1 MSSPAESAP
10 TSPARPGRPAR
21 RGPSA
26 ASRASG
32 PGRRRLEPE
41 RRRAEIVQAASA
53 LYRGRDPATVRFE
66 EVADAAGVSRSLVY
80 AYFGDRGGLL
90 AAVYLHSLAGLDEDL
105 SSLLNDVPVDEA
117 RLGAL
122 VRRYLCLVRDNA
134 ASWPLFASA
143 GALEHPAV
151 QQARRSRI
159 QCIADTWGGGPA
171 ERLLA
176 RGVIGMLEAGASEWV
191 EHQACS
197 LAEAADLLTRT
208 LWNGLGRFPRVDT
221 GG

>member
-10 TSPARPGRPAR
+10 
-21 RGPSA
+21 PSTHRS
-26 ASRASG
+26 SRSA
-32 PGRRRLEPE
+32 GRRRLEPE
-41 RRRAEIVQAASA
+41 RRRAEIVEAASA
-53 LYRGRDPATVRFE
+53 IFRGRDPSTVRFE

-105 SSLLNDVPVDEA
+105 SSLLNDVPVDEV
-117 RLGAL
+117 RLRAL
-122 VRRYLCLVRDNA
+122 VHRYLHLVQDNA
-134 ASWPLFASA
+134 ASWPLFAAA

-151 QQARRSRI
+151 QQARQARI
-159 QCIADTWGGGPA
+159 QCIAATWGGGPV

-191 EHQACS
+191 EHRACS
-197 LAEAADLLTRT
+197 LEEAADLLTRT
-208 LWNGLGRFPRVDT
+208 LWNGLGRYPRV
-221 GG
+221 GVSG

>member
-10 TSPARPGRPAR
+10 
-21 RGPSA
+21 PSTHRS
-26 ASRASG
+26 SRSA
-32 PGRRRLEPE
+32 GRRRLEPE
-41 RRRAEIVQAASA
+41 RRRAEIVEAASA
-53 LYRGRDPATVRFE
+53 IFRGRDPSTVRFE

-105 SSLLNDVPVDEA
+105 SSLLNDVPVDEV
-117 RLGAL
+117 RLRAL
-122 VRRYLCLVRDNA
+122 VDRYLHLVQDNA
-134 ASWPLFASA
+134 ASWPLFAAA

-151 QQARRSRI
+151 QQARQARI
-159 QCIADTWGGGPA
+159 QCIAATWGGGPV

-191 EHQACS
+191 EHRACS
-197 LAEAADLLTRT
+197 LEEAADLLTRT
-208 LWNGLGRFPRVDT
+208 LWNGLGRYPRV
-221 GG
+221 GVSG

>member
-1 MSSPAESAP
+1 MSSPAKSAP
-10 TSPARPGRPAR
+10 PSTHR
-21 RGPSA
+21 RTRSA
-26 ASRASG
+26 Q
-32 PGRRRLEPE
+32 GRRRLEPE
-41 RRRAEIVQAASA
+41 RRRAEIVEAASTIF
-53 LYRGRDPATVRFE
+53 RRRNPNTVRFE

-105 SSLLNDVPVDEA
+105 SSLLNDVPVDET

-122 VRRYLCLVRDNA
+122 VHRYLRLVQANA
-134 ASWPLFASA
+134 ASWPLFAAA

-151 QQARRSRI
+151 QQARRARI
-159 QCIADTWGGGPA
+159 QCIADTWGGGPV

-191 EHQACS
+191 EHRACS
-197 LAEAADLLTRT
+197 LEEAADLLTRT
-208 LWNGLGRFPRVDT
+208 LWNGLGRYPRLDVSV
-221 GG
+221 

>member
-10 TSPARPGRPAR
+10 PSTHRSSRPA
-21 RGPSA
+21 
-26 ASRASG
+26 
-32 PGRRRLEPE
+32 GRRRLEPE
-41 RRRAEIVQAASA
+41 RRRAEIVEAASA
-53 LYRGRDPATVRFE
+53 IFRGRDPSTVRFE

-105 SSLLNDVPVDEA
+105 SSLLNDVPVDEV
-117 RLGAL
+117 RLRAL
-122 VRRYLCLVRDNA
+122 VHRYLHLVQDNA
-134 ASWPLFASA
+134 ASWPLFAAA

-151 QQARRSRI
+151 QQARQARI
-159 QCIADTWGGGPA
+159 QCIAATWGGGPV

-191 EHQACS
+191 EHRACS
-197 LAEAADLLTRT
+197 LEEAADLLTRT
-208 LWNGLGRFPRVDT
+208 LWNGLGRYPRV
-221 GG
+221 GVSG

>member
-32 PGRRRLEPE
+32 PGRRRLEPG

-90 AAVYLHSLAGLDEDL
+90 AAVYLYSLAGLDEGPSPL
-105 SSLLNDVPVDEA
+105 PNHVPLKQG
-117 RLGAL
+117 RLGA
-122 VRRYLCLVRDNA
+122 
-134 ASWPLFASA
+134 P
-143 GALEHPAV
+143 
-151 QQARRSRI
+151 
-159 QCIADTWGGGPA
+159 
-171 ERLLA
+171 
-176 RGVIGMLEAGASEWV
+176 
-191 EHQACS
+191 
-197 LAEAADLLTRT
+197 
-208 LWNGLGRFPRVDT
+208 GRPDPCP
-221 GG
+221 

>member
-1 MSSPAESAP
+1 MSSPVESAP
-10 TSPARPGRPAR
+10 PSTHRPAR
-21 RGPSA
+21 S
-26 ASRASG
+26 S

-41 RRRAEIVQAASA
+41 RRRAEIVEAASTIF
-53 LYRGRDPATVRFE
+53 RRRDPNTVRFE

-105 SSLLNDVPVDEA
+105 SSLLNDVPVDEI
-117 RLGAL
+117 RLRAL
-122 VRRYLCLVRDNA
+122 VHRYLRLVSDNA
-134 ASWPLFASA
+134 ASWPLFAAA

-151 QQARRSRI
+151 QQARRARI
-159 QCIADTWGGGPA
+159 QCIADTWGGGPV

-191 EHQACS
+191 EHRACS
-197 LAEAADLLTRT
+197 LGEAADLLTQA
-208 LWNGLGRFPRVDT
+208 LWDGLGRFPRVDVA
-221 GG
+221 G